1 MNTHPGS
8 RIFCLTL
15 ANLVAT
21 IFASSPL
28 LAQDK
33 IGYINIPRII
43 NESEIGKQANA
54 ELNAQSQQREAEVKE
69 KRLEIEGL
77 NEKIRLAKQERPP
90 DQIKLKIWGDALAQK
105 NKELKRFLEDV
116 KEELGQMER
125 ALVSGILLKADP
137 VLKRIAQEKQFAIVL
152 KNSNDLAYLNPS
164 YDLTNEIIKAL
175 NPAKTAPKH

>member
-77 NEKIRLAKQERPP
+77 NEKIRLAKQERRGTFQQPHTT
-90 DQIKLKIWGDALAQK
+90 QG
-105 NKELKRFLEDV
+105 
-116 KEELGQMER
+116 
-125 ALVSGILLKADP
+125 
-137 VLKRIAQEKQFAIVL
+137 
-152 KNSNDLAYLNPS
+152 YL
-164 YDLTNEIIKAL
+164 
-175 NPAKTAPKH
+175 PAAS